1 MHLTTKRVRGVLVF
15 GFMIFAALAGQQVSG
30 QSAPKA
36 VPEITSAAMA
46 EAIANKSRAKSP
58 PRFIQEP
65 SDVRP
70 EAAAQAGEF
79 GELMLSGI
87 IGTDGRLHEAK
98 ITQSSRSA
106 TLDAAAL
113 AAVPTM
119 LFEPAKDAD
128 GKPLSV
134 PANLPLEYLAT
145 DFHGPRGLA
154 HYQCAQ
160 FVRDYD
166 WWFKTWPAEKQ
177 DRVYKT
183 LRGYAVL
190 NDLRS
195 GKSSDFSSEW
205 KDAIERCR
213 KAPDRLMLDM
223 LKPHGN
229 LFRAMAPN

>member
-1 MHLTTKRVRGVLVF
+1 M
-15 GFMIFAALAGQQVSG
+15 MFAALTAQPVSA
-30 QSAPKA
+30 QSAA
-36 VPEITSAAMA
+36 ETVPVSASPAMA
-46 EAIANKSRAKSP
+46 EAIANKGRIKTP
-58 PRFIQEP
+58 PHFVQEP

-70 EAAAQAGEF
+70 EAAAQAGQF
-79 GELMLSGI
+79 GDLVLSGI
-87 IGTDGRLHEAK
+87 IGPDGKLHEAK

-106 TLDAAAL
+106 ILDAAAL

-134 PANLPLEYLAT
+134 PANLPFEYLAT

-154 HYQCAQ
+154 HYQCTQ

-166 WWFKTWPAEKQ
+166 WWYRAWPADKQ

-183 LRGYAVL
+183 LRGFAAV
-190 NDLRS
+190 NDLHS
-195 GKSSDFSSEW
+195 GKTSDFASEW

-223 LKPHGN
+223 LKPHGS